1 MMFNI
6 VLAEGVLVALL
17 IGTLAMTW
25 PRVPWSL
32 LQYGAPAA
40 MVIAPILLYPFSRFI
55 WLAFD
60 LMFRPVVPNDVTPS
74 PNAR

>member
-1 MMFNI
+1 MKTI
-6 VLAEGVLVALL
+6 VPL
-17 IGTLAMTW
+17 
-25 PRVPWSL
+25 
-32 LQYGAPAA
+32 PAA

>member
-1 MMFNI
+1 MKTI
-6 VLAEGVLVALL
+6 VPLRQCALR
-17 IGTLAMTW
+17 ASAA
-25 PRVPWSL
+25 PRCSSR
-32 LQYGAPAA
+32 APAAA
-40 MVIAPILLYPFSRFI
+40 MVIAPLLLYPFSRFI